1 MAAAAGAFGQP
12 PLLVLGQGEAAQVDA
27 MNEWARRVDA
37 SLGLMSGAFAICA
50 LMCALFAITGFDA
63 LRGRS
68 ALAARTLDLKCSI
81 AFGSPAMRK

>member
-37 SLGLMSGAFAICA
+37 SLGLMSGAFSDMRAEIVNTQAVLVATVQDAKVA
-50 LMCALFAITGFDA
+50 LGAMHEGFRAALETG
-63 LRGRS
+63 L
-68 ALAARTLDLKCSI
+68 
-81 AFGSPAMRK
+81 